1 MELKILPEF
10 FSVCKVA
17 SLEDVNMKAEYFF
30 IARTDQEIS
39 LVCLTKDVPA
49 NTVARDDS
57 WLAFRVQG
65 ILTFSLVG
73 ILSKITTILADNGIS
88 VFAISTYNTDYVL
101 FKLENFDKAMEVLSN
116 EGYEVVMENSDIAWF
131 HSGAQ

>member
-49 NTVARDDS
+49 NTVARDDN

-116 EGYEVVMENSDIAWF
+116 EGYEVVMENSDLACF
-131 HSGAQ
+131 RSSAQ